1 MMFEQRGELRV
12 PAIEVRQSP
21 GRLLYSFAVDGKQI
35 PAFATVSRIRRNG
48 TELQGYQRPEVLSH
62 IAEIRTYLESESPM
76 VPNAVVVAFDS
87 RVVFEPQVEGSAASE
102 YARAGTL
109 VIPVDPEL
117 RDEEKPGF
125 IVDGQQRLAA
135 VREAEIESFPIC
147 VTAFVTNDIKQQT
160 EQFILVNSTKPLP
173 KGLIYELLPSTES
186 ALPTLLQRRR
196 FPSYLLDR
204 LNRDA
209 GSPLEHKIQTPT
221 TPDGVIKD
229 NSMLRMLENSLS
241 DGVLYRYRRLNDDGG
256 DVEKMLYVLRG
267 FWGAVRDVFEDA
279 WGLPPKRSRL
289 MHGAGIVSLGFLMDA
304 IAERHRVKGA
314 PSTSDFESDLT
325 PLREV
330 CRWTEGYWDFGPGCQ
345 RKWNEIQN
353 TSKDIQLLA
362 NYLLVQYKSLVWN
375 KSFDRSAQT
384 GVKHQQLELNSAS

>member
-1 MMFEQRGELRV
+1 
-12 PAIEVRQSP
+12 
-21 GRLLYSFAVDGKQI
+21 
-35 PAFATVSRIRRNG
+35 
-48 TELQGYQRPEVLSH
+48 
-62 IAEIRTYLESESPM
+62 
-76 VPNAVVVAFDS
+76 
-87 RVVFEPQVEGSAASE
+87 
-102 YARAGTL
+102 
-109 VIPVDPEL
+109 VIPVDPAL

-135 VREAEIESFPIC
+135 VREADIASFPIC
-147 VTAFVTNDIKQQT
+147 VTAFVTNDIRQQT

-267 FWGAVRDVFEDA
+267 FWSAVRDVFEDA

-314 PSTSDFESDLT
+314 PSTSDFETDLV

-375 KSFDRSAQT
+375 KSIDRSPQAGPRQR
-384 GVKHQQLELNSAS
+384 QQPLELNSAS